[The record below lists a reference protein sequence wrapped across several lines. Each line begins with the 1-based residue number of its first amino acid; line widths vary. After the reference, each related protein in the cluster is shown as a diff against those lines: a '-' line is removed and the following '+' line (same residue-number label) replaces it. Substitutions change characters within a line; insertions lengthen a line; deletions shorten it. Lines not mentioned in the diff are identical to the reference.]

1 MVQHIENEM
10 KKTISII
17 LLLIFGISLN
27 AQNEKP
33 EREAFKLKIAID
45 TVNFYQQDVGK
56 SPYFVQDKILQIYPS
71 EKIFIETEVK
81 SDSIYS
87 MSVVKENLN
96 PERTIIVEFNQNVK
110 GRIHVGMMLTV
121 KNPFDKSLKYEAL
134 MFING
139 GTEWIPTSII
149 PIRPNLVSYELWK
162 DVILSLVLVE
172 WQMEE

>member
-1 MVQHIENEM
+1 M
-10 KKTISII
+10 KKTLSII

-33 EREAFKLKIAID
+33 EREAFKLKVAID
-45 TVNFYQQDVGK
+45 SVNFYQQDVAK
-56 SPYFVQDKILQIYPS
+56 SLYFVKDKVLQIYPS

-96 PERTIIVEFNQNVK
+96 PERTIIVEFKQNVE
-110 GRIHVGMMLTV
+110 GRIHDGMMLSV
-121 KNPFDKSLKYEAL
+121 KNPFDKTLKYEAL
-134 MFING
+134 MYING
-139 GTEWIPTSII
+139 GTEWIATSII
-149 PIRPNLVSYELWK
+149 PVRPNLVNYELWN

-172 WQMEE
+172 WKIE